1 MNVLPPPSRVAMLL
15 GEAEAHRAL
24 HHPYLARQ
32 DYVFFELHAELD
44 DEHGELM
51 LEIAAELIEQDPANG
66 EAMPHVEEIHITADH
81 VALDPDFFGPLV
93 DLPLHVAF
101 SLSP

>member
-1 MNVLPPPSRVAMLL
+1 MCGRVEFSTIPTHTHTHTNTSPTLAYPHAHHPQVWCGPPPT
-15 GEAEAHRAL
+15 
-24 HHPYLARQ
+24 Q
-32 DYVFFELHAELD
+32 
-44 DEHGELM
+44 
-51 LEIAAELIEQDPANG
+51 AAG
-66 EAMPHVEEIHITADH
+66 FTAMPHVEELHITADH

>member
-1 MNVLPPPSRVAMLL
+1 
-15 GEAEAHRAL
+15 
-24 HHPYLARQ
+24 
-32 DYVFFELHAELD
+32 
-44 DEHGELM
+44 
-51 LEIAAELIEQDPANG
+51 
-66 EAMPHVEEIHITADH
+66 MPHVEELHITADH